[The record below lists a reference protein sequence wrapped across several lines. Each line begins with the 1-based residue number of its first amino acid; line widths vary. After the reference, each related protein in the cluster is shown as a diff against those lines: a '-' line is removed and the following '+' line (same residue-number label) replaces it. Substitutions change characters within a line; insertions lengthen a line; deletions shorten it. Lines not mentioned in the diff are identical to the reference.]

1 MATRTNRSFSDMP
14 FFTHFFDKLLH
25 LIPTFDM
32 AFHAKSIKHD
42 LIPISQGS
50 GKKNRVNDISF
61 LDHDIQLYIDTHY
74 VYFHKFNHPSPA
86 YKRVTLYVAD
96 PLGTLS
102 PRVEK
107 EALEILRIILLLQ
120 TLFGKVLPQVVYYY
134 PTPFKKLFPGKG
146 AKKSQS
152 ILRPKEVNSG
162 VTFLEAPKEQSHRNG
177 EIILFRREEHLKV
190 LIHELIHSFHL
201 DYAII
206 LHSKAMERTVCS
218 NYPVLLNEAY
228 TEAFATMIRLFF
240 HYIRK
245 YPKSPDLDR
254 AKMARMIRAE
264 VKYELGLARRVLEF
278 NGLRPVDLPLL
289 VATDQGECLERFQQM
304 TNVFSYY
311 ILKPLLLYNL
321 DVFFDRFMRE
331 YTRDGCCTSEGTQI
345 LQNFVIGQLR
355 LDPRESGFVQ
365 ALVKAPAHK
374 GNSLKMVNV

>member
-1 MATRTNRSFSDMP
+1 MLSSTSFFHRFYDQLLRAIPP
-14 FFTHFFDKLLH
+14 FDAQFD
-25 LIPTFDM
+25 
-32 AFHAKSIKHD
+32 AKKVMID
-42 LIPISQGS
+42 LNPIHHGS
-50 GKKNRVNDISF
+50 GKKHNDISF

-74 VYFHKFNHPSPA
+74 SYFHTFVHPSHR
-86 YKRVTLYVAD
+86 KVILHVAD
-96 PLGTLS
+96 SLGTLS

-120 TLFGKVLPQVVYYY
+120 TLFGKQLPQVVYYY
-134 PTPFKKLFPGKG
+134 PTPFKKTFP
-146 AKKSQS
+146 KKSPSQS
-152 ILRPKEVNSG
+152 PLTPKEVNSG
-162 VTFLEAPKEQSHRNG
+162 VTFLEAPNHQSHKNG

-201 DYAII
+201 DYQII
-206 LHSKAMERTVCS
+206 LHSKAMERSVCS

-240 HYIRK
+240 HYYTK
-245 YPKSPDLDR
+245 YHKSKVGLDQ
-254 AKMARMIRAE
+254 KKLIQIIRAE

-278 NGLRPVDLPLL
+278 NGLRPADLPLL
-289 VATDQGECLERFQQM
+289 VRTEGGECLERFQQM

-331 YTRDGCCTSEGTQI
+331 YTRGGLCTSEGTQI
-345 LQNFVIGQLR
+345 LQNFVIAQLR
-355 LDPRESGFVQ
+355 MDSRESGFVR
-365 ALVKAPAHK
+365 ALVRAPTHK

>member
-1 MATRTNRSFSDMP
+1 MLSSTSFFHRFYDQLLREIPP
-14 FFTHFFDKLLH
+14 FDSKFYSKKVIIDVNPITH
-25 LIPTFDM
+25 
-32 AFHAKSIKHD
+32 
-42 LIPISQGS
+42 GS
-50 GKKNRVNDISF
+50 GKKPTSVSF

-74 VYFHKFNHPSPA
+74 SYFHTFVHPS
-86 YKRVTLYVAD
+86 YKCVILHVAD

-107 EALEILRIILLLQ
+107 EALEILRVILLLQ

-134 PTPFKKLFPGKG
+134 PTPFKKTFP
-146 AKKSQS
+146 KSPS
-152 ILRPKEVNSG
+152 KSLSPKEVNSG
-162 VTFLEAPKEQSHRNG
+162 VTFLEAPKEQSHKNG

-201 DYAII
+201 DYQII
-206 LHSKAMERTVCS
+206 LHSKAMERSVCS

-240 HYIRK
+240 HYYTK
-245 YPKSPDLDR
+245 YHKSKVGLDQKR
-254 AKMARMIRAE
+254 LIQIIRAE

-278 NGLRPVDLPLL
+278 NGLRPADLPLL
-289 VATDQGECLERFQQM
+289 VATDRGECLEKFQQM

-331 YTRDGCCTSEGTQI
+331 YTRGGLCTPEGTQI

-355 LDPRESGFVQ
+355 MDPEESGFVR
-365 ALVKAPAHK
+365 ALSRAPAHK